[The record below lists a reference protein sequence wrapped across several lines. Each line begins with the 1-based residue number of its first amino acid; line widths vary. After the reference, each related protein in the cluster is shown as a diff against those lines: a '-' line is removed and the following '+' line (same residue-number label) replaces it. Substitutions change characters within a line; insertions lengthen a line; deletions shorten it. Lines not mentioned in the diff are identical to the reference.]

1 MGIFLTATDQGRQRL
16 RDSVVL
22 LHCLI
27 VCSIIGG
34 FVSLSLVPS
43 LYPGRPKLR
52 LFSLAIGSF
61 SGLFGLVAACQ
72 LGSTNQL
79 LAKLDRVQEEIEISR
94 MAAEQ
99 YVQSERATAEAEAAL
114 AQSATY
120 PTYSTYP
127 TYQPPQ
133 IPASEREVVREVP
146 QEVREEVPQESRE
159 EVAPSGKAEQI
170 KFALS
175 LIASARKAQEEG
187 MAESRIIQDVLGFRG
202 SQYNKGKSLL
212 AEIKGGA
219 TDAGN

>member
-1 MGIFLTATDQGRQRL
+1 MAIFLTATDQGRQRL

-27 VCSIIGG
+27 IVSVIGG
-34 FVSLSLVPS
+34 FVSLSLVPA

-52 LFSLAIGSF
+52 LFSLTIGSF

-79 LAKLDRVQEEIEISR
+79 LAKLDKVQEEIEISR

-99 YVQSERATAEAEAAL
+99 YVQSERAAVEAEAAL
-114 AQSATY
+114 SQ
-120 PTYSTYP
+120 PVTYSAYS

-133 IPASEREVVREVP
+133 IPASEREVVREAPQGVKEEVS
-146 QEVREEVPQESRE
+146 QEVREDVT
-159 EVAPSGKAEQI
+159 PSGKAEQI

-175 LIASARKAQEEG
+175 LIASARKAQEQG
-187 MAESRIIQDVLGFRG
+187 MAESKIIQDVLGFRG

-212 AEIKGGA
+212 AEIKGGGD
-219 TDAGN
+219 DAGN